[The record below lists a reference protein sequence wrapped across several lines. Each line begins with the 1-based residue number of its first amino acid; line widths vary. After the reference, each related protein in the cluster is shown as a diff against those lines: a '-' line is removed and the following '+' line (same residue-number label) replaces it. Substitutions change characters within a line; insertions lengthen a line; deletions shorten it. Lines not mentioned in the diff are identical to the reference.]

1 MRGLASAVFLGFLLY
16 AVLSLFATAW
26 DAESAAREAAND
38 AAEAVIRDAINGC
51 LYAGG
56 TVEYCQEVYP

>member
-26 DAESAAREAAND
+26 DAESAAREALD
-38 AAEAVIRDAINGC
+38 RC
-51 LYAGG
+51 LAFGG
-56 TVEYCQEVYP
+56 TVAQCQEVAR